1 MSSKIVSRRGF
12 MGGMAAALTVVGSQT
27 SEILGQGRGR
37 GGAPQAGAAGGRGA
51 AADPAV
57 PIVKL
62 NNNEN
67 PYGITDT
74 VKQAMND
81 SFKYGHL
88 YGSPDGGLGE
98 ALLAYHPG
106 LKRENILTSSG
117 SGEILHLAG
126 TAFLIENAK
135 KVVGVEPTY
144 ADVFSQATSIKAES
158 IRIPLLKDYRQDIPA
173 IIRAVKLHHRD
184 VGLVYICNP
193 NNPTGMI
200 IPKQEIQQ
208 LLDGIPEDVPVL
220 IDEAYHHFVDDPNYA
235 SSIPYVLEGRS
246 VIVARTFSKIGALA
260 AMRLGYAVA
269 RPDLLADMRRFQSGS
284 LNVAVRFAGATVLKD
299 TATQEKVK
307 RLNIEVREKTM
318 AELKGMGYEVIPSQA
333 NFFMVGV
340 KREVQGVIEDF
351 RKRNPSIL
359 VGRPFPPMT
368 QHLRVSVGNAEEMGK
383 FMAAFKEIF
392 SGAKPTTAAAGGGR

>member
-1 MSSKIVSRRGF
+1 MSSKKVSRRGF
-12 MGGMAAALTVVGSQT
+12 MGGMAGALTIVGSTT
-27 SEILGQGRGR
+27 SELLGQGRGR
-37 GGAPQAGAAGGRGA
+37 GGAPQAGAAGAAGARGA
-51 AADPAV
+51 TAEPAI
-57 PIVKL
+57 PNVKI

-67 PYGITDT
+67 PYGITET

-88 YGSPDGGLGE
+88 YGAPDGGLGD

-106 LKRENILTSSG
+106 IKRENILTSSG

-173 IIRAVKLHHRD
+173 IIHAVKLHHRD
-184 VGLVYICNP
+184 VGSGLYCNP

-200 IPKQEIQQ
+200 IPKQEIRQ

-220 IDEAYHHFVDDPNYA
+220 IDEAYHHFVDDPNYE

-260 AMRLGYAVA
+260 AMRLGYAIA
-269 RPDLLADMRRFQSGS
+269 RPDLLAEMRRFQSGS
-284 LNVAVRFAGATVLKD
+284 LNVAVRFAGAAVLKD

-307 RLNIEVREKTM
+307 RLNMEVRDKTM
-318 AELKGMGYEVIPSQA
+318 AGLKA
-333 NFFMVGV
+333 WAT
-340 KREVQGVIEDF
+340 K
-351 RKRNPSIL
+351 
-359 VGRPFPPMT
+359 
-368 QHLRVSVGNAEEMGK
+368 
-383 FMAAFKEIF
+383 
-392 SGAKPTTAAAGGGR
+392 

>member
-1 MSSKIVSRRGF
+1 MRPKKVSRRGF
-12 MGGMAAALTVVGSQT
+12 MGGMAAALTVAGT
-27 SEILGQGRGR
+27 HATEFLGQGRG
-37 GGAPQAGAAGGRGA
+37 AVPQGAAARGGRGA

-67 PYGITDT
+67 PYGITDN
-74 VKQAMND
+74 VKQAMTD
-81 SFKYGHL
+81 SFKFGHL

-106 LKRENILTSSG
+106 IKRENILLSSG

-126 TAFLIENAK
+126 TVYLIENAK

-144 ADVFSQATSIKAES
+144 NDVFSQATNIKAES
-158 IRIPLLKDYRQDIPA
+158 IRIPLLADYRQDIPA

-200 IPKQEIQQ
+200 IPKQEMQQ

-220 IDEAYHHFVDDPNYA
+220 IDEAYHHFVDDSDYA

-246 VIVARTFSKIGALA
+246 VIVTRTFSKIGALA
-260 AMRLGYAVA
+260 AMRLGYAIA
-269 RPDLLADMRRFQSGS
+269 RPDLLQQMRRFQSGS
-284 LNVAVRFAGATVLKD
+284 LNVAVRFAGAAVLKD

-307 RLNIEVREKTM
+307 RMNIEVREKTV
-318 AELKGMGYEVIPSQA
+318 AELRDLGYEVIPSQA
-333 NFFMVGV
+333 NFFMVHV
-340 KREVQGVIEDF
+340 KRDVPDVIADF
-351 RKRNPSIL
+351 RKKNIS

-368 QHLRVSVGNAEEMGK
+368 QHLRVSVGTAEEMGK

-392 SGAKPTTAAAGGGR
+392 VNPKPTAAGAGVGI